1 MDFEKICM
9 MFTMQEPFYGILLSS
24 MTRIPDAT
32 KTSTMAVGMSG
43 NVFRLY
49 YNPAFVESLDID
61 TTLEAIKHEVLHCAF
76 NHFTIWEDK
85 TTDPHEH
92 YLRNVACDFEVN
104 SYLNKDKAKGG
115 SSWLWPEDKGFK
127 KFLGS
132 REYLRLVKQKEQQ
145 KKEEEQKAQEQQPQ
159 QPCNGGQGGQQSQQR
174 QQSNQSG
181 NQDNSDGQPNNE
193 QNDDQDM
200 PNFGQFAKSAVD
212 KKVEK
217 EIEEMYQ
224 RFDDHDKWPEDISEA
239 EAEQVKQIVET
250 MLDFA
255 AQECEKS
262 CGSIPGEMV
271 GKIEQIR
278 KKPKPVTDWKRHFR
292 RYLGNEFTDVLKK
305 SKKRESKRFP
315 DAAGTRHRR
324 KSRILIGIDTSG
336 SVSMPEYNEFF
347 GQIKTMIA
355 TTDFHVIEC
364 DARIQHEYDFRGKI
378 PQELHGGGGTDF
390 SPVIDYYL
398 EHRKQYEALVY
409 FTDGEATIPKNTPK
423 DTLWVISSRGDKNR
437 KKYTVNGASVVF
449 IPKKK

>member
-1 MDFEKICM
+1 M
-9 MFTMQEPFYGILLSS
+9 MFTMQEPFYGIILSS

-32 KTSTMAVGMSG
+32 KTPTMGVGMSG

-92 YLRNVACDFEVN
+92 HLRNVACDLEVN
-104 SYLNKDKAKGG
+104 SYLNRSKAKGG
-115 SSWLWPEDKGFK
+115 DSWMWPEDKGFK

-132 REYLRLVKQKEQQ
+132 RAYLQLIKQKEQQ
-145 KKEEEQKAQEQQPQ
+145 KKAEEQAAQAQQPQ
-159 QPCNGGQGGQQSQQR
+159 QPCNGGQGGQQSDQNQNNNQPNSNNAQSR
-174 QQSNQSG
+174 Q
-181 NQDNSDGQPNNE
+181 NQDE
-193 QNDDQDM
+193 QNDAQDM
-200 PNFGQFAKSAVD
+200 PDFGQFAKSD
-212 KKVEK
+212 LDRKVEK
-217 EIEEMYQ
+217 EIEEEFKQ
-224 RFDDHDKWPEDISEA
+224 FDDHDKWPEDISEA

-262 CGSIPGEMV
+262 CGSIPDEMV

-278 KKPKPVTDWKRHFR
+278 KKPKPITDWKRHFR

-315 DAAGTRHRR
+315 EAAGTRHRK

-378 PQELHGGGGTDF
+378 SQVLHGGGGTNF
-390 SPVIDYYL
+390 SPVIDYFL
-398 EHRKQYEALVY
+398 EHRKEYEALVY

-437 KKYTVNGASVVF
+437 KKYLVNGASVIF
-449 IPKKK
+449 IPEKQK